1 MCVLVCLLFLIYL
14 IYSLILFFRRV
25 CDIVLIHNICSMIS
39 FYVTFKLHR
48 QDNVEQFP
56 VRASVEERDNK
67 SVNSV
72 SRIEEQEVD
81 GSRLVAIQSSKVNSI
96 KVNYEI
102 LAQIYASSPLFN

>member
-1 MCVLVCLLFLIYL
+1 M
-14 IYSLILFFRRV
+14 
-25 CDIVLIHNICSMIS
+25 
-39 FYVTFKLHR
+39 
-48 QDNVEQFP
+48 
-56 VRASVEERDNK
+56 EERDNK

>member
-1 MCVLVCLLFLIYL
+1 M
-14 IYSLILFFRRV
+14 
-25 CDIVLIHNICSMIS
+25 
-39 FYVTFKLHR
+39 
-48 QDNVEQFP
+48 
-56 VRASVEERDNK
+56 EERDNK

-102 LAQIYASSPLFN
+102 LAEIYASSQLFN